1 MNFQTSTVVILFCCA
16 IIVIPIFVVVGNAQ
30 MLYVDARVGDLN
42 DIRES
47 KYMAS
52 AVTVVRNSD
61 GELISVT
68 RADATRYLDNAIIDR
83 FLEGHEENVVKRG
96 IINQQTVS
104 MYQIAVEYD
113 ALECLEK
120 VFDVPGYS
128 DECSWYHRAFVTMLS
143 VLDEKGEQREIF
155 RGLNHVFP
163 VQSLD
168 QITSFWTILVKD

>member
-1 MNFQTSTVVILFCCA
+1 MNFQTSTIVILFCCA
-16 IIVIPIFVVVGNAQ
+16 IIVIPIFVVIGNAQ
-30 MLYVDARVGDLN
+30 TLYVDARVGEMN

-68 RADATRYLDNAIIDR
+68 RAEATRYLDNVVVDR
-83 FLEGHEENVVKRG
+83 FLEGQEKNIIKKG

-104 MYQIAVEYD
+104 MYQVPVEYD
-113 ALECLEK
+113 AVECLEK

-128 DECSWYHRAFVTMLS
+128 DECSWYHRAFITTLGVT
-143 VLDEKGEQREIF
+143 DENEENREIF
-155 RGLNHVFP
+155 RGLNHVFV